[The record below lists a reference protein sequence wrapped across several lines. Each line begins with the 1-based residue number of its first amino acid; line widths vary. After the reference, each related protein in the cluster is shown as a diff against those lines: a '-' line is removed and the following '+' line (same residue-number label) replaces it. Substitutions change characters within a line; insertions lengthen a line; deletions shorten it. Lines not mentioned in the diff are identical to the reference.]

1 MMKELAKKTDKELK
15 ELLAEKREFVRSFRF
30 GMAGSA
36 TRDTKAGKNAKHDV
50 ARIMTELSRR
60 TLALKAAPKAI
71 TA

>member
-15 ELLAEKREFVRSFRF
+15 DILAEKREFVRSFRF

-36 TRDTKAGKNAKHDV
+36 TRDTKAGKNAKHDI
-50 ARIMTELSRR
+50 ARVMTELSRR
-60 TLALKAAPKAI
+60 TILASKAPTT

>member
-15 ELLAEKREFVRSFRF
+15 DTLAEKREIVRSFRF

-36 TRDTKAGKNAKHDV
+36 TRDTKAGMNAKRDV
-50 ARIMTELSRR
+50 ARIMTEMNRR
-60 TLALKAAPKAI
+60 TKNVKEAPKAA

>member
-15 ELLAEKREFVRSFRF
+15 ELLVEKREFVRSFRF

-50 ARIMTELSRR
+50 ARIMTEFSRR
-60 TLALKAAPKAI
+60 AR
-71 TA
+71 TAKSETKLTA